1 MKDPAVLFYTQ
12 DFITGTLLMT
22 DEQRGKYI
30 MLLCLQHQNGKLTER
45 DMLKI
50 CKEKDEDIWCKFYQE
65 DGFYYNKRML
75 LETQKRNN
83 YTESRRKNLQKSTHM
98 DSHMEPHMEN
108 ENENE
113 NINRDEERKKVFDNF
128 RKQYPGTK
136 RGNEVEFANFV
147 KKHKDWKDILPI
159 LSEKLAYQIEARKI
173 KAGAGGFVPEWK
185 NLQTWINQRCWEEE
199 IGKVEKKI
207 ELPKTYDEMVE
218 LHKKDPN
225 VFSKYTPVKK
235 PGERQATFYPINQT
249 I

>member
-50 CKEKDEDIWCKFYQE
+50 CGGKDKDIWDKFINE
-65 DGFYYNKRML
+65 DGCFYNKRML

-83 YTESRRKNLQKSTHM
+83 YTESRRKNLQKTTHM

-108 ENENE
+108 ENENVI
-113 NINRDEERKKVFDNF
+113 INDKEDIIKRRAEKFCEEVIVFKKYPESMLNAFCSYWTEPNRSRTKLRYELEKTFEIKRRLVTWASRD
-128 RKQYPGTK
+128 
-136 RGNEVEFANFV
+136 
-147 KKHKDWKDILPI
+147 KDFQKT
-159 LSEKLAYQIEARKI
+159 E
-173 KAGAGGFVPEWK
+173 
-185 NLQTWINQRCWEEE
+185 T
-199 IGKVEKKI
+199 
-207 ELPKTYDEMVE
+207 PKTYAEMLKLVE
-218 LHKKDPN
+218 TDPDAFKKY
-225 VFSKYTPVKK
+225 KAVKLE
-235 PGERQATFYPINQT
+235 GERQATFYPINQN